1 MAVKG
6 GSSASASGGAID
18 RHVVSPSLLK
28 QFETPK
34 PGYIPRPE
42 FLLGL
47 GEPFEPN
54 PWDLASEDDDATM
67 LQASQAAEEQ
77 LSKPCT
83 SSSRWGSPKS
93 TIKLQLIHE
102 GGVPKSTKKQTDWS
116 LSVWAQWASYRAM
129 NLIEDDEQLY
139 ELDETLVLMTEE
151 SLLFWLPKFIA
162 EVRKRDGGLYPPNSV
177 IQICCGLS
185 RALKS
190 ANKMDIDIFNS
201 SNFHQFRET
210 LDACMKD
217 LKASGNFAIRQAEPI
232 TEEVE
237 DLLWSKGLLG
247 DSTPQALFDTRVF
260 YLGLYF
266 SLRSGLEHRDASVI
280 VLLNFSSASLLVVY
294 LTLSIKRM
302 FRKLIRVV

>member
-1 MAVKG
+1 MGKKVLMAEKS
-6 GSSASASGGAID
+6 GSSASGGAID

-34 PGYIPRPE
+34 PGYRPKPE
-42 FLLGL
+42 FLLEL

-54 PWDLASEDDDATM
+54 QWYLASEDDDSTM

-83 SSSRWGSPKS
+83 SSNQWGSPKS
-93 TIKLQLIHE
+93 TVRLQQIRE

-139 ELDETLVLMTEE
+139 ELDETLVSLTEE

-162 EVRKRDGGLYPPNSV
+162 EVRKGDGGLYPPNSV
-177 IQICCGLS
+177 YQICCGLS

-190 ANKMDIDIFNS
+190 ANRMDIDIFNS
-201 SNFHQFRET
+201 PKIGWTFVKSE
-210 LDACMKD
+210 
-217 LKASGNFAIRQAEPI
+217 S
-232 TEEVE
+232 
-237 DLLWSKGLLG
+237 SSLLG
-247 DSTPQALFDTRVF
+247 
-260 YLGLYF
+260 
-266 SLRSGLEHRDASVI
+266 
-280 VLLNFSSASLLVVY
+280 
-294 LTLSIKRM
+294 SISE
-302 FRKLIRVV
+302 